1 MRRLLAKTGEGASFE
16 SPKKR
21 YEKSRQRIVTDDF
34 DRAAIRRKIHQL
46 YEERKHLTLK
56 VICSILKADGLFSGE
71 RSTLAKLLKNMGFGY
86 KKINNKRYAAANITF
101 IFMYI
106 YYNFSDTTLSSH
118 VSSNNG
124 TTI

>member
-1 MRRLLAKTGEGASFE
+1 MRQLQAKTGEGASFE

-34 DRAAIRRKIHQL
+34 DRAAICRKIYQL

-86 KKINNKRYAAANITF
+86 KKIKNKRYAAAH
-101 IFMYI
+101 YI
-106 YYNFSDTTLSSH
+106 YIYVYLLYQNLIFQTLL
-118 VSSNNG
+118 
-124 TTI
+124 